1 MSLRNM
7 NIAPRAF
14 LGFALIGTLM
24 LILGAGALLQMGQIR
39 SAAEDISTTSVPSI
53 QNLDEF
59 TQLTLRLRV
68 LSYRLLINR
77 EPDVQQKTMELLDL
91 RNQEIRTAQTEYEK
105 YISSPQ
111 ERAVYERYQQLMGNY
126 RQLEDRM
133 RSLSR
138 NGDID
143 QLRALLNT
151 ELLENSEA
159 INKELN
165 SLMRINGQQIAE
177 ANQRASDMYSAAI
190 KLVVFLLLL
199 ATALTIACALLLTR
213 SITQP
218 ITQALEAAEA
228 IAEGNLTRPIKV
240 DGSDEAGRLLQA
252 MAKMQG
258 KLRDT
263 LQRISGSAT
272 QLASAAEELNCVTD
286 ESAKGLTQQNNEIEQ
301 AATAV
306 NEMTSAVEEVAR
318 NAVSTSEASKNATA
332 SAGDGRDLVLETVSA
347 IERMSG
353 DVQSTATLIGNL
365 AAESRDI
372 GKVLDVI
379 RGLADQTN
387 LLALNAAIEA
397 ARAGEAGRGFA
408 VVADEV
414 RALAHRTQ
422 QSTSEIERMI
432 GSIQGGTEQA
442 VDSMRNSTERAES
455 TLNIA
460 KGAGLAL
467 DTINTAIVEI
477 NERNLVIASAA
488 EEQAQVAR
496 EVDRNLVNLRDLS
509 VQSATGASQTSSAS
523 NVLSRL
529 AVDLNSM
536 VSRFSL

>member
-1 MSLRNM
+1 M

-14 LGFALIGTLM
+14 LGFTLIGALM
-24 LILGAGALLQMGQIR
+24 LFLGVFALHQMSKIR
-39 SAAEDISTTSVPSI
+39 AAAEDITLSSVPSI
-53 QNLDEF
+53 RALDEF

-68 LSYRLLINR
+68 LSYRLLTNR
-77 EPDVQQKTMELLDL
+77 EPQVQQQTLETLDL
-91 RNQEIRTAQTEYEK
+91 RNQQIRTAQGVYEK
-105 YISSPQ
+105 LIEGNE
-111 ERAVYERYQQLMGNY
+111 ERAAYDEYVRLLGQYHQIEERMK
-126 RQLEDRM
+126 
-133 RSLSR
+133 SLSR
-138 NGDID
+138 AN
-143 QLRALLNT
+143 QVEELRNLLNT
-151 ELLENSEA
+151 ELLSNADQINAVLTRLLDINNKMALATNQQAENQYDLA
-159 INKELN
+159 F
-165 SLMRINGQQIAE
+165 
-177 ANQRASDMYSAAI
+177 D
-190 KLVVFLLLL
+190 LVVGLLVIATTLTLL
-199 ATALTIACALLLTR
+199 FAWLLTR

-218 ITQALEAAEA
+218 IAQALDAAEE
-228 IAEGNLTRPIKV
+228 IADGNLTRPIKV
-240 DGSDEAGRLLQA
+240 DGDDEAGRLLAA
-252 MAKMQG
+252 MAKMQD

-263 LQRISGSAT
+263 LQRIAGSAT
-272 QLASAAEELNCVTD
+272 QLASAAEELNAVTD
-286 ESAKGLTQQNNEIEQ
+286 ESARGLTRQNNEIEQ

-318 NAVSTSEASKNATA
+318 NAVSTSEASRNATT
-332 SAGDGRDLVLETVSA
+332 SAGDGRDLVQETVSA

-353 DVQSTATLIGNL
+353 DVQATATLIGDL
-365 AAESRDI
+365 ANESRDI

-432 GSIQGGTEQA
+432 GSIQAGTEHA

-460 KGAGLAL
+460 KGAGMSL

-496 EVDRNLVNLRDLS
+496 EVDRNLVNIRDLS
-509 VQSATGASQTSSAS
+509 VQSATGAGQTSAAS
-523 NVLSRL
+523 GELSRL
-529 AVDLNSM
+529 AVDLNGM
-536 VSRFSL
+536 VGRFRL

>member
-1 MSLRNM
+1 MSLRTM

-24 LILGAGALLQMGQIR
+24 LVLGAFALMQMSKIR
-39 SAAEDISTTSVPSI
+39 DAGDQVARNSVPSI
-53 QNLDEF
+53 QSLNG
-59 TQLTLRLRV
+59 LTVAGIRMRV
-68 LSYRLLINR
+68 LAYRLLTNR
-77 EPDVQQKTMELLDL
+77 DADVQDKTVELFAT
-91 RNQEIRTAQTEYEK
+91 RNKQISDAQAVYEK
-105 YISSPQ
+105 LISSPEEQ
-111 ERAVYERYQQLMGNY
+111 TAYTEFVRLLAQS
-126 RQLEDRM
+126 RQIEARLI
-133 RSLSR
+133 SLSR
-138 NGDID
+138 AGNVEDM
-143 QLRALLNT
+143 AKLLNT
-151 ELLENSEA
+151 ESASSSDQMNAVLAKLE
-159 INKELN
+159 ELN
-165 SLMRINGQQIAE
+165 SKQLIMTNQAS
-177 ANQRASDMYSAAI
+177 ANEYDSAFN
-190 KLVVFLLLL
+190 LVVGLLIV
-199 ATALTIACALLLTR
+199 ATILTILFAWLLTR

-218 ITQALEAAEA
+218 IAAALEAAET

-240 DGSDEAGRLLQA
+240 DGTDEAGRLLMA
-252 MAKMQG
+252 MQKMQE

-263 LQRISGSAT
+263 LMRISGSAT
-272 QLASAAEELNCVTD
+272 QLASAAEELNAVTD
-286 ESAKGLTQQNNEIEQ
+286 ESARGLSQQNNEIEQ

-332 SAGDGRDLVLETVSA
+332 SAGDGRDLVMETVNA

-353 DVQSTATLIGNL
+353 DVQSTADLIGNL
-365 AAESRDI
+365 AEESRDI

-442 VDSMRNSTERAES
+442 VSSMRNSTERAES

-467 DTINTAIVEI
+467 DTINTAVVEI

-496 EVDRNLVNLRDLS
+496 EVDRNLVNIRDLS
-509 VQSATGASQTSSAS
+509 AQSSDGASQTSAAS
-523 NVLSRL
+523 GELTRL